1 MAAGGSGLG
10 VALAGAF
17 LRDVDAAVDLV
28 AVAAAGALVGYVAGL
43 LKALVDLLVVLVGD
57 SMSFRCRRIRIPVC
71 SAGPVR
77 RCTPR
82 APMAGLSLPRQER
95 APGRQAVLDCRG
107 MGRPQPG
114 PVWRSGR
121 LDEPIDD
128 VICQRGQFSLIQTA
142 RGRGWAAST
151 DVSTNAF
158 QRDGHDLVAGCDAF
172 TWS

>member
-1 MAAGGSGLG
+1 VFRRPGAPVYAESPDGWACHYLG
-10 VALAGAF
+10 TNE
-17 LRDVDAAVDLV
+17 R
-28 AVAAAGALVGYVAGL
+28 LVG
-43 LKALVDLLVVLVGD
+43 KQ
-57 SMSFRCRRIRIPVC
+57 C
-71 SAGPVR
+71 S
-77 RCTPR
+77 TPEEW
-82 APMAGLSLPRQER
+82 AAHNPA
-95 APGRQAVLDCRG
+95 
-107 MGRPQPG
+107 

>member
-82 APMAGLSLPRQER
+82 APMAGPVTTSARTSAWSGSSAALMPSTHAGLR
-95 APGRQAVLDCRG
+95 AWAEDGGAIVRDDGSPGVLD
-107 MGRPQPG
+107 
-114 PVWRSGR
+114 
-121 LDEPIDD
+121 
-128 VICQRGQFSLIQTA
+128 
-142 RGRGWAAST
+142 
-151 DVSTNAF
+151 
-158 QRDGHDLVAGCDAF
+158 
-172 TWS
+172 

>member
-28 AVAAAGALVGYVAGL
+28 AMAAGALVGYVAGL

-57 SMSFRCRRIRIPVC
+57 SMSFRCRRVRIPVC

-82 APMAGLSLPRQER
+82 APMAGPVTTSARTSAWSASSARPPRNGPPTTR
-95 APGRQAVLDCRG
+95 HRCGGAV
-107 MGRPQPG
+107 
-114 PVWRSGR
+114 
-121 LDEPIDD
+121 
-128 VICQRGQFSLIQTA
+128 
-142 RGRGWAAST
+142 AST
-151 DVSTNAF
+151 NPLT
-158 QRDGHDLVAGCDAF
+158 
-172 TWS
+172 T

>member
-17 LRDVDAAVDLV
+17 LRDVDAAVDLVDLV

-77 RCTPR
+77 RCTPTPR
-82 APMAGLSLPRQER
+82 MAGPVTTSARTSAWSASSARLPRNGPPTTRPGVAER
-95 APGRQAVLDCRG
+95 SPRR
-107 MGRPQPG
+107 
-114 PVWRSGR
+114 
-121 LDEPIDD
+121 
-128 VICQRGQFSLIQTA
+128 T
-142 RGRGWAAST
+142 
-151 DVSTNAF
+151 
-158 QRDGHDLVAGCDAF
+158 H
-172 TWS
+172 

>member
-43 LKALVDLLVVLVGD
+43 LKALVDPLVVLVGD

-82 APMAGLSLPRQER
+82 APMAGLALPRQER
-95 APGRQAVLDCRG
+95 APGRQAVLGPRG

-114 PVWRSGR
+114 TGVAERSPR
-121 LDEPIDD
+121 
-128 VICQRGQFSLIQTA
+128 RT
-142 RGRGWAAST
+142 
-151 DVSTNAF
+151 
-158 QRDGHDLVAGCDAF
+158 H
-172 TWS
+172 